1 MKRFFEIAGILA
13 LVALG
18 WILGTFYPVKSLQ
31 RLAGWQERRDTTY
44 FHDTT
49 FVDKPVPVEVTPLGY
64 ELIPIG
70 TMDRIAG
77 QIQALEDS
85 LEKKPRIVKKDSLI
99 YIEVPME
106 QKHFTDSTTYDAW
119 VSGYKPRLDSLR
131 IFSASMQIDVT
142 NTPPTAPRKR
152 FGFGIQGGMGIQYD
166 MTDKQFG
173 VGPYLGI
180 GIDWRF

>member
-49 FVDKPVPVEVTPLGY
+49 FVDKPIPVEMTPLGY

-77 QIQALEDS
+77 QIRALEDS

-106 QKHFTDSTTYDAW
+106 QRHFTDSTTYDAW
-119 VSGYKPRLDSLR
+119 VSGYNPKLDSLR
-131 IFSASMQIDVT
+131 IYTTSMQIDVT
-142 NTPPTAPRKR
+142 KEPIAPKR
-152 FGFGIQGGMGIQYD
+152 LFSFGVQVGIGAQYGLVR
-166 MTDKQFG
+166 KQFDIGPYVG
-173 VGPYLGI
+173 VGVQYN
-180 GIDWRF
+180 F